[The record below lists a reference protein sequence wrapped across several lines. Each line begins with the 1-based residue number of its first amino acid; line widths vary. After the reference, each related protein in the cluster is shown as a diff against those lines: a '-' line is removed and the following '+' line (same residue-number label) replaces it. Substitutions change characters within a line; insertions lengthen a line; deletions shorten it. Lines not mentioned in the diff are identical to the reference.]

1 MICKDV
7 FLLLGF
13 NLSTTSIGVVAT
25 VIILYLSTKL
35 NATIRCFILDP
46 N

>member
-25 VIILYLSTKL
+25 VIILYLYLAQSL
-35 NATIRCFILDP
+35 MLQLDVLY
-46 N
+46 